1 MIEGLWEGAAR
12 VLRENDL
19 GGWTKPAPRL
29 YPHQWSWDSAFHA
42 IGLAHIDPG
51 RALAELEH
59 LFRAQWSDGRV
70 PHIVFDPH
78 VEGYWPGPELWAAS
92 AVNAAAPK
100 DLLTSGLI
108 QPPMHALAVWH
119 IARVAGLEV
128 DAPASPGPP
137 RNARAARELGPGDAP
152 AGGEVPGLLHRPLE
166 TAPRSHD
173 LLRRIAALY
182 PKLVAWHR
190 YLAERRDPERSGLL
204 TVYHP
209 WEGTDNTPRWDAA
222 LARVEI
228 GELPAYGRHDVAVV
242 GADERPS
249 KAEYDRYLWLVALLR
264 AAAYDD
270 AAIAARHPFL
280 IKDVQCSAIF
290 AAASHALAS
299 IAALLGAPARD
310 RFEIA
315 DWSWRASRAVQERWD
330 DERELV
336 LDLDVR
342 ADRPVR
348 VVTSAGLSALI
359 LPDLDPG
366 LAELLCRRLFGE
378 DFAGAPGLA
387 HAVVLSTGARA
398 LEFRPRQYWRGP
410 AWPVINWLL
419 WWGLRRRGFDEDAA
433 RLRTAN
439 LALLARPASHFA
451 EYFEPYTAQALGS
464 PDQSWTAAVTL
475 DWLASGADPSRLP
488 GHP

>member
-1 MIEGLWEGAAR
+1 MTDGLWDGAAR

-42 IGLAHIDPG
+42 IGLAHLDPG

-59 LFRAQWSDGRV
+59 LFRAQWTDGRV

-78 VEGYWPGPELWAAS
+78 VAGYWPGPELWAAS
-92 AVNAAAPK
+92 SVSGAAPK

-108 QPPMHALAVWH
+108 QPPMHA
-119 IARVAGLEV
+119 IALWRI
-128 DAPASPGPP
+128 
-137 RNARAARELGPGDAP
+137 ARAAGLTPSHAAPGPRIPLPSCEAPDAP
-152 AGGEVPGLLHRPLE
+152 PPPPPTASSPRGQPLL
-166 TAPRSHD
+166 PR
-173 LLRRIAALY
+173 LAALY

-190 YLAERRDPERSGLL
+190 YLAARRDPERSGLL

-222 LARVEI
+222 LDRVRV
-228 GELPAYGRHDVAVV
+228 GELPAYARHDVAVV

-270 AAIAARHPFL
+270 AAIARAHPFL
-280 IKDVQCSAIF
+280 IKDVQLSAIF
-290 AAASHALAS
+290 AAASRDLGS
-299 IAALLGAPARD
+299 LAALLDAPDEEQA
-310 RFEIA
+310 EIA
-315 DWSWRASRAVQERWD
+315 GWWHRSGQAVQKRWD
-330 DERELV
+330 DELELV
-336 LDLDVR
+336 LDLDLR
-342 ADRPVR
+342 ADRSVR

-359 LPDLDPG
+359 LPDLDEE
-366 LAELLCRRLFGE
+366 LAKRLSRRLFGK

-387 HAVVLSTGARA
+387 HPVALSTGAGA
-398 LEFRPRQYWRGP
+398 PEFRPRAYWRGP

-419 WWGLRRRGFDEDAA
+419 WSGLRERGHAEEAR
-433 RLRTAN
+433 RLRSAN
-439 LALLARPASHFA
+439 LALLGRPGSQFA
-451 EYFEPYTAQALGS
+451 EYFEPYTAEPLGS
-464 PDQSWTAAVTL
+464 PNQSWTAAVTL
-475 DWLASGADPSRLP
+475 DWLAAEGDQMTAPAA
-488 GHP
+488 